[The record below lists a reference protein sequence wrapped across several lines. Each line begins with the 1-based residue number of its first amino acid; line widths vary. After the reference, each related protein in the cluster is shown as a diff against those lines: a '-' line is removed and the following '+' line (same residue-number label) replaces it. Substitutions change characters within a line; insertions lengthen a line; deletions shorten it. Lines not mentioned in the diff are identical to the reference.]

1 MRMRKRQNLAPRM
14 EACRSVWLE
23 DAAYLRGNWRSLMP
37 QARELR
43 LEIGCGKG
51 KFTVETAALEPD
63 VLFVAVERVQEALV
77 LAMEKAL
84 SMGLK
89 NVYFLSIDAA
99 KLEEYFAPGE
109 VDLIYLNFCDP
120 WPRKKN
126 AKRRLTFHTFLK
138 SYQRVLR
145 LNGEIHF
152 KTDNAPLFEWSLGE
166 FEACGLEIRNLTRNL
181 HENGPVGIMTG
192 YEEKFY
198 ALGTPIME
206 EALISRLTLR
216 SMKQAK
222 YSTVNTGHF
231 GLATSYYCHF
241 TSPIRRYPDLQ
252 IHRIIKD
259 NLRGRMNAKRIEH
272 YEKILP
278 EVAKHSSEMERRA
291 DEAERE
297 CDKLKKVQYMSGH
310 LGEEFWGVI
319 SGVTEW
325 GFYVELPNTV
335 EGLVHVTT
343 LTDDYF
349 HYSESTYEL
358 IGETTAKRYKLGQKV
373 KIVVAAT
380 DPFMRTIDFRVVTG
394 TEDEENEKLNQKFI
408 AE

>member
-138 SYQRVLR
+138 S
-145 LNGEIHF
+145 
-152 KTDNAPLFEWSLGE
+152 
-166 FEACGLEIRNLTRNL
+166 
-181 HENGPVGIMTG
+181 
-192 YEEKFY
+192 
-198 ALGTPIME
+198 
-206 EALISRLTLR
+206 
-216 SMKQAK
+216 
-222 YSTVNTGHF
+222 
-231 GLATSYYCHF
+231 
-241 TSPIRRYPDLQ
+241 
-252 IHRIIKD
+252 
-259 NLRGRMNAKRIEH
+259 
-272 YEKILP
+272 
-278 EVAKHSSEMERRA
+278 
-291 DEAERE
+291 
-297 CDKLKKVQYMSGH
+297 
-310 LGEEFWGVI
+310 
-319 SGVTEW
+319 
-325 GFYVELPNTV
+325 
-335 EGLVHVTT
+335 
-343 LTDDYF
+343 
-349 HYSESTYEL
+349 
-358 IGETTAKRYKLGQKV
+358 
-373 KIVVAAT
+373 
-380 DPFMRTIDFRVVTG
+380 
-394 TEDEENEKLNQKFI
+394 
-408 AE
+408 

>member
-99 KLEEYFAPGE
+99 RLEEYFAPGE

-138 SYQRVLR
+138 KVVWPSGKQLVNNTVVVLVAV
-145 LNGEIHF
+145 LI
-152 KTDNAPLFEWSLGE
+152 
-166 FEACGLEIRNLTRNL
+166 
-181 HENGPVGIMTG
+181 VGIIVCL
-192 YEEKFY
+192 FD
-198 ALGTPIME
+198 LG
-206 EALISRLTLR
+206 A
-216 SMKQAK
+216 
-222 YSTVNTGHF
+222 G
-231 GLATSYYCHF
+231 
-241 TSPIRRYPDLQ
+241 
-252 IHRIIKD
+252 
-259 NLRGRMNAKRIEH
+259 
-272 YEKILP
+272 
-278 EVAKHSSEMERRA
+278 
-291 DEAERE
+291 
-297 CDKLKKVQYMSGH
+297 
-310 LGEEFWGVI
+310 
-319 SGVTEW
+319 
-325 GFYVELPNTV
+325 
-335 EGLVHVTT
+335 
-343 LTDDYF
+343 
-349 HYSESTYEL
+349 EL
-358 IGETTAKRYKLGQKV
+358 IGLLRKL
-373 KIVVAAT
+373 
-380 DPFMRTIDFRVVTG
+380 F
-394 TEDEENEKLNQKFI
+394 
-408 AE
+408 